1 MSRNK
6 NLFHENPKPFNN
18 GCIPNANSNITD
30 PEEYRRLKYYRS
42 HPAGNPY
49 IQNNFDESY
58 SQTEENTSSK
68 AVLPPIKK
76 SASQPVLLF
85 QLIICLIAAISV
97 FVFKSIG
104 GEIYDTIKEYYTSLV
119 NSSDVISDFFPE
131 NQTELLEKTP
141 LDTTL
146 SDGDTYE

>member
-6 NLFHENPKPFNN
+6 NLFPENPEPFNS
-18 GCIPNANSNITD
+18 GCIPNTNSNITD
-30 PEEYRRLKYYRS
+30 PEEYRRLKYYKS

-49 IQNNFDESY
+49 AQNDLNGNY
-58 SQTEENTSSK
+58 SLPEENTPSK
-68 AVLPPIKK
+68 AVLSPIKK

-85 QLIICLIAAISV
+85 QLIICLIAALAV

-104 GEIYDTIKEYYTSLV
+104 GEIYDTIKEYYTSFV
-119 NSSDVISDFFPE
+119 NSSDVISGFFPE
-131 NQTELLEKTP
+131 NQTDFLEKTP
-141 LDTTL
+141 LDTTP